1 MTATSISPHTSPRL
15 LLRGGTVYP
24 ADARHA
30 ARQGDVLIANGRI
43 LALGD
48 VSSEQAEGARVLDVR
63 GQVVLPGFVQTHLH
77 LCQTLFRGLAEN
89 RELTQWLEERIWPL
103 EAAHTPDTLRAAAR
117 LGIAELLLSGTT
129 CIQDMGTVHHQSA
142 IFEVIAESGIRAAA
156 GKAMM
161 DTGDV
166 VPDGLRETTDVSLA
180 ESVALSGRWHGA
192 EDDRI
197 RYAFAPRFVLSASK
211 QLWQLV
217 EAESAR
223 SGAGIHSHAAESTR
237 ECDLVEASVGC
248 GAIEFFHRIGV
259 LSDRLRLAHAVWINE
274 DDRSRI
280 ARAGTHLVHC
290 PTSNL
295 KLSSGVADV
304 WSMRR
309 AGINVSLGA
318 DGAACNNTLDIFQ
331 EMRLAGLLA
340 SYLHGPGTLS
350 SADIIDMA
358 TRGGARAL
366 GWDHDIGS
374 LETGKRADIVVL
386 RLDRPHALLGDGATL
401 ADRIVYSGRASDVE
415 HVIVAGQLLVEDAR
429 LVHGDWSSLAAETTQ
444 ARAAVMQRAVLPV
457 S

>member
-1 MTATSISPHTSPRL
+1 MPESETSPLTPRL
-15 LLRGGTVYP
+15 LLRGGTLLTV
-24 ADARHA
+24 DARRTV
-30 ARQGDVLIANGRI
+30 RQGDLLIENGRI
-43 LALGD
+43 LAVGEI
-48 VSSEQAEGARVLDVR
+48 SAEQAAGARVLDVR
-63 GQVVLPGFVQTHLH
+63 GRAVLPGFVQTHLH

-89 RELTQWLEERIWPL
+89 RELTRWLEERIWPL
-103 EAAHTPDTLRAAAR
+103 EAAHTPETLRAAAR
-117 LGIAELLLSGTT
+117 VGIAELLLGGTT
-129 CIQDMGTVHHQSA
+129 CIQDMGTVHHQDA

-161 DTGDV
+161 DSGDA
-166 VPDGLRETTDVSLA
+166 VPEGLRETTEASMADSA
-180 ESVALSGRWHGA
+180 ALCARWHGA

-197 RYAFAPRFVLSASK
+197 RYAFAPRFVLSASQK
-211 QLWQLV
+211 LWQLV

-237 ECDLVEASVGC
+237 ECDLVEETVGC

-259 LSDRLRLAHAVWINE
+259 LSDRLRLAHGVWITE
-274 DDRSRI
+274 DDRVRL

-295 KLSSGVADV
+295 KLSSGIADV

-309 AGINVSLGA
+309 AGLNISLGA

-340 SYLHGPGTLS
+340 TYLHGPGTLS
-350 SADIIDMA
+350 AADILEMA

-366 GWDHDIGS
+366 GWERDIGS
-374 LETGKRADIVVL
+374 LEAGKRADVVVL
-386 RLDRPHALLGDGATL
+386 RLDHPHSLPGEGTDL
-401 ADRIVYSGRASDVE
+401 ADRIVYSGRPSDVE
-415 HVIVAGQLLVEDAR
+415 HVVVAGRLLVEHGR
-429 LVHGDWSSLAAETTQ
+429 LAHGDWSSLTTDATD
-444 ARAAVMQRAVLPV
+444 ARAAIMQRAVLPP